1 MHMTPSTSH
10 VHLAN
15 WNGADDMIIAGLA
28 SWRLIGWARARHRN
42 RAFPNSTK
50 IMIDVSKYSDILIRE
65 RETDP

>member
-1 MHMTPSTSH
+1 
-10 VHLAN
+10 
-15 WNGADDMIIAGLA
+15 MIIAGLA